1 MRRTKEEAARTR
13 RRIMAAA
20 LKTFRRQG
28 IARTSL
34 ETIAGAA
41 GVTRG
46 AVYWHFRNKGELV
59 KAIREDVALPLIDQS
74 DFTLL
79 GDLSVPPLERVEH
92 FLIGLVEAVEK
103 NARTRV
109 TFEVMSFKCEY
120 VDELARELRDY
131 GRKNDRLRETLT
143 KVYREARAD
152 MRPDLVPEIAALDTV
167 VFIAGLLRLWL
178 LDGHA
183 TGMRT
188 LRTNARGLIG
198 AHVASRRRAAQCSV

>member
-1 MRRTKEEAARTR
+1 MRRTKEEAAHTR

-28 IARTSL
+28 IARTTL

-46 AVYWHFRNKGELV
+46 AVYWHFRNKRELV
-59 KAIREDVALPLIDQS
+59 QAIREDVALPLIDQS

-79 GDLSVPPLERVEH
+79 KELSLPPLERVER
-92 FLIGLVEAVEK
+92 FLVDLVEAVEK

-120 VDELARELRDY
+120 VDELARELREY

-143 KVYREARAD
+143 KVYREAHAD
-152 MRPDLVPEIAALDTV
+152 MRSDLTPEIAALDTV
-167 VFIAGLLRLWL
+167 VFVAGLLRLWL

-188 LRTNARGLIG
+188 LRSHARPLIA
-198 AHVASRRRAAQCSV
+198 AHVASRRRPA

>member
-28 IARTSL
+28 IARTTL
-34 ETIAGAA
+34 ETIACAA

-59 KAIREDVALPLIDQS
+59 QAIREDVALPLIDQS

-79 GDLSVPPLERVEH
+79 KELSLPPLERVER
-92 FLIGLVEAVEK
+92 FLVGLVEAVEQ

-120 VDELARELRDY
+120 VDELARELREY
-131 GRKNDRLRETLT
+131 GRKNARLRETLT

-152 MRPDLVPEIAALDTV
+152 MRPDLTPEIAALDTV
-167 VFIAGLLRLWL
+167 VFVAGLLRLWL
-178 LDGHA
+178 LEGHA

-188 LRTNARGLIG
+188 LRAHARDLIG
-198 AHVASRRRAAQCSV
+198 AHVASRRRTA